1 MERHLKLVAL
11 FHCVAEKYFTAV
23 GCFFF
28 FNFFAMLGNVLPI
41 WVRWPGPRFLWV
53 CVVLRLVFLPL
64 FLLCNYLP
72 EVRRLPVWVSSDWG
86 YLASMAVFAW
96 SSGYLSSL
104 AMMYAPQTVSTP
116 QQAPIAGMMA
126 AFCLVLGIFI
136 GGNAAFLAPRI
147 VAGSWY

>member
-1 MERHLKLVAL
+1 M
-11 FHCVAEKYFTAV
+11 
-23 GCFFF
+23 
-28 FNFFAMLGNVLPI
+28 
-41 WVRWPGPRFLWV
+41 
-53 CVVLRLVFLPL
+53 RLVFLPL